1 MKSQTIQQGREN
13 PSYRVVEAIADAM
26 DTDMIDLQP
35 PLYSVI
41 DPTAL
46 DLLFAG
52 SRPVSVQFEYEGHI
66 ISVDADRT
74 ITIDDLVYD

>member
-1 MKSQTIQQGREN
+1 MNSQTTQQGHEK

-26 DTDMIDLQP
+26 DTDVIDLQP
-35 PLYSVI
+35 PLYSAI

-52 SRPVSVQFEYEGHI
+52 SRPVSVQFEYEEYI